1 MIIIGL
7 RGSKWQKVILKFTW
21 LMGKCDLRSDQAH
34 SHACIQSWKISR
46 AKRWS
51 AAYLYGLL
59 DVDAGAPDGAEQ
71 VVEAAHLLHQH
82 RVHALLVAGG
92 EAPQRRLQVEV
103 RRQLAQDVGCHF
115 KHHVVG
121 GFGVSASGARL
132 IRDTERRSEQGG
144 VSLKM
149 TVSGKNDHFPLL
161 LCHIM
166 NSSSNS
172 PRSNFCFI
180 TVMIDLI

>member
-1 MIIIGL
+1 M
-7 RGSKWQKVILKFTW
+7 
-21 LMGKCDLRSDQAH
+21 
-34 SHACIQSWKISR
+34 
-46 AKRWS
+46 
-51 AAYLYGLL
+51 YLYGLL

-82 RVHALLVAGG
+82 GVHALLVAGG
-92 EAPQRRLQVEV
+92 VAPQRRLQVEV

-115 KHHVVG
+115 KHHVVC

-149 TVSGKNDHFPLL
+149 TAFWEKLSFFASPVSHHVFLFKY
-161 LCHIM
+161 
-166 NSSSNS
+166 SK
-172 PRSNFCFI
+172 
-180 TVMIDLI
+180 V